1 MKAQSEKSFCQ
12 IIWEEYL
19 NFCRKNKEEMQ
30 YHDEISKWEEFIFDK
45 YKFIRMD
52 HLKYIYHVIFILRRD
67 TKYAR
72 TYLDMLCILTSDMR
86 IFMYIFSEAN
96 FDIAFK
102 QAVKVSLTEYDSL
115 MDQRSKNFQKDIDSC
130 RDDSFE
136 FKTLIQ
142 DFTTWKE
149 KAKGIHDKN
158 VIEIQNARVS
168 LIEKLLSL
176 LKELE
181 KIENID
187 ELFKTKCQDDDT
199 KDRFNK
205 IIDEILKSADKK
217 NWPNGFLYNLLHKIQ
232 NNPNRE
238 SIFQSL
244 GAQVLKSLKDAYSES
259 KGSSIKS
266 RTTVLKTLLKK
277 YDPLNLNLLQV
288 RYT

>member
-1 MKAQSEKSFCQ
+1 
-12 IIWEEYL
+12 
-19 NFCRKNKEEMQ
+19 
-30 YHDEISKWEEFIFDK
+30 
-45 YKFIRMD
+45 
-52 HLKYIYHVIFILRRD
+52 
-67 TKYAR
+67 
-72 TYLDMLCILTSDMR
+72 
-86 IFMYIFSEAN
+86 MYIFSEAN

-217 NWPNGFLYNLLHKIQ
+217 N
-232 NNPNRE
+232 
-238 SIFQSL
+238 
-244 GAQVLKSLKDAYSES
+244 
-259 KGSSIKS
+259 
-266 RTTVLKTLLKK
+266 
-277 YDPLNLNLLQV
+277 
-288 RYT
+288 